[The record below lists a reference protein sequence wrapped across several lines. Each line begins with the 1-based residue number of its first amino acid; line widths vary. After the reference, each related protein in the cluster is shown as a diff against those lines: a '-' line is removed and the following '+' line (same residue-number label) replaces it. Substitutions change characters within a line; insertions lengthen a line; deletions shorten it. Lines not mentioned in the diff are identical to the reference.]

1 MHAIRKSMLLG
12 AAVLAGLFGSA
23 AEAQSETAFERIEIR
38 AANRP
43 LTSLARAAE
52 ASEGR
57 AFQPGPPREVPNFRG
72 KGAPVAGGDLAG
84 PDPALQNSVGT
95 GDASLGAGTVGNG
108 FDGASNYADNG
119 SINGY
124 IVTPPDTDGQIGGA
138 NGQYFVQ
145 MVNSLTSIF
154 DRNGNRLVPS
164 FASNAFWNGIGGN
177 CEPNNQGDPIVLYD
191 EVANRWLVSQFAFP
205 DSFGS
210 FSQCVAISQTDDPR
224 GAYHRYEFSF
234 DSIGFNDYPKH
245 GIVSDSI
252 TLMANIFKK
261 RGRSFSYGGTFL
273 GVMNKA
279 AMYAGNPAS
288 LIGFNIG
295 TGEFGFVAADRDGPG
310 DVPAL
315 FATAMSSANAFDIW
329 QINVNWSTGQ
339 ASVGQIAAVPISP
352 FDSVLC
358 SASRGACIP
367 QPDGGPALESLS
379 DRLMHRLQV
388 RDFGGYQ
395 AMLAAHTV
403 DATGNGVAGIRWYE
417 FRKPD
422 GGNWARHQEGTYA
435 PADGQYRWMP
445 SIAMNETGDIG
456 VGFLLGGPNT
466 YMSVAVTGQSAA
478 ASGSGEFDAA
488 ELVCVHGS
496 GVHEDAGRSGDYSST
511 TIDPA
516 DGTTFWHTNEYVAV
530 SDQYSWNTYVC
541 PFTIGDGSGG
551 GNVPPTAV
559 IAAPDC
565 TDLACSFDGS
575 DSSDSD
581 GSIASYAWNFGDGGT
596 ASGAT
601 AAHTYG
607 ANGSYTVSL
616 TVTDNEGATDTAT
629 TQVTVDDGVNAP
641 PNAVITSISCSGL
654 SCSYSGSGSSD
665 SDGSITGYAWDFGD
679 GGTATGVTANHSYA
693 ATGNYT
699 VTLTVTDNGGA
710 TDDASQNITVNE
722 PSAATSLAVASITVQ
737 AVDLGGG
744 NKRPRALVTI
754 RDDQGNAVSGAT
766 VTGNFSG
773 DVSQTGATGTTG
785 ADGVATVDSTASRKG
800 RLKFTFC
807 VTDVDGSLTYVPGDN
822 AQTCASL

>member
-23 AEAQSETAFERIEIR
+23 AQAQSETAFERIEIR

-57 AFQPGPPREVPNFRG
+57 AFQPGPPREIPNYRG
-72 KGAPVAGGDLAG
+72 KGAPAAGGDRAG

-95 GDASLGAGTVGNG
+95 GDVSLGAGTTGNG
-108 FDGASNYADNG
+108 FDGAANYADNG
-119 SINGY
+119 SVNGY

-145 MVNSLTSIF
+145 MINSLTTIF
-154 DRNGNRLVPS
+154 DRQGNRLVPA
-164 FASNAFWNGIGGN
+164 FASNAFWVGVGGN
-177 CEPNNQGDPIVLYD
+177 CEPYNQGDPIVLYD

-205 DSFGS
+205 ESFNS

-224 GAYHRYEFSF
+224 GAFNRYEFSF

-252 TLMANIFKK
+252 TLMANIFKP
-261 RGRSFSYGGTFL
+261 RGPFFNYGGTFL
-273 GVMNKA
+273 GAMNKA
-279 AMYAGNPAS
+279 AMYAGDPAS

-315 FATAMSSANAFDIW
+315 FATAMSSASAFDIW
-329 QINVNWSTGQ
+329 QIDVDWNSGQ
-339 ASVGQIAAVPISP
+339 ASVGQIAAVPITA
-352 FDSVLC
+352 FDSTLC

-367 QPDGGPALESLS
+367 QPNGGPALESLS

-395 AMLAAHTV
+395 SMLAAHTV

-422 GGNWARHQEGTYA
+422 GGAWGLHQEGTYA

-445 SIAMNETGDIG
+445 SIAMNEAGDIG

-511 TIDPA
+511 TVDPA

-530 SDQYSWNTYVC
+530 SNQYSWNTYVC

-551 GNVPPTAV
+551 GNTPPTAV
-559 IAAPDC
+559 I
-565 TDLACSFDGS
+565 
-575 DSSDSD
+575 
-581 GSIASYAWNFGDGGT
+581 
-596 ASGAT
+596 
-601 AAHTYG
+601 
-607 ANGSYTVSL
+607 
-616 TVTDNEGATDTAT
+616 
-629 TQVTVDDGVNAP
+629 
-641 PNAVITSISCSGL
+641 TSINCSGL
-654 SCSYSGSGSSD
+654 SCDFDGGGSSD
-665 SDGSITGYAWDFGD
+665 NDGSITGYAWNFGD
-679 GGTATGVTANHSYA
+679 GSTGSGVTASHSYA
-693 ATGNYT
+693 AAGGYT

-710 TDDASQNITVNE
+710 TDDAVESITVTE
-722 PSAATSLAVASITVQ
+722 PSAATSLSVASIAVQ
-737 AVDLGGG
+737 TVDLGTG
-744 NKRPRALVTI
+744 NKAPRAFVTI
-754 RDDQGNAVSGAT
+754 RDDQGNPVSGAT
-766 VTGNFSG
+766 VTGDFSG
-773 DVSQTGATGTTG
+773 DVSQTGATGTTS

-807 VTDVDGSLTYVPGDN
+807 VTDVSGALTYVPGDN